1 MSTEEIQVEQ
11 QQPAEDAG
19 DASSTQ
25 APSVP
30 SRDEFYMRY
39 YVGHRGRFG
48 HEFLEFEIQPSGL
61 LRYAN
66 DTRYRNDGLIRKEV
80 LLQPQVVREF
90 KNLVDESKIIQE
102 DDSEWPMPSDD
113 GSQEL
118 EIVSNGEHISFVV
131 RRYVVEPSSVGSG
144 GSREPRPLA
153 APPYPFHTPLTNSQL
168 LSIFALHPYVDVKNR
183 YDAGDRP
190 TPPT

>member
-118 EIVSNGEHISFVV
+118 EIVSNGEHISFVTSKIGTMLEID
-131 RRYVVEPSSVGSG
+131 RHPQ
-144 GSREPRPLA
+144 RE
-153 APPYPFHTPLTNSQL
+153 
-168 LSIFALHPYVDVKNR
+168 ALKKFYYLVQDLKAFVFSLISLHFKIK
-183 YDAGDRP
+183 P
-190 TPPT
+190 T